1 MPIVSYVA
9 APTAGMS
16 PASGTTLRGFMNYA
30 INQGRTRVPGG
41 YAPLPAFLASKTA
54 AVIEQIPGTTPTFH
68 LGGSG
73 GGTGSG
79 SGSGGGSTIPGAT
92 TYPATGP
99 TDSAPTPP
107 PPAGDATN
115 PSGSSAA
122 AAVHTVPTATLAET
136 AGRLVLPTLIAL
148 CVAAVAGGLML
159 MNAGSDGPGVRA
171 TVRGWLDKLH
181 PGRTAS

>member
-1 MPIVSYVA
+1 M
-9 APTAGMS
+9 
-16 PASGTTLRGFMNYA
+16 L
-30 INQGRTRVPGG
+30 
-41 YAPLPAFLASKTA
+41 LPAFLASKTA
-54 AVIEQIPGTTPTFH
+54 AVIKQIPGTTPIFD

-79 SGSGGGSTIPGAT
+79 SGGGGSPTVPGAT

-107 PPAGDATN
+107 PPAGGATN
-115 PSGSSAA
+115 PPGSSAA

-171 TVRGWLDKLH
+171 TVRGWLDSCTGQDGLMSVDREQSACW
-181 PGRTAS
+181 PRRRSRRPPRSSAAGCWRLRLGSGL